1 MACEARGCQEQTTQ
15 KVAYHLCIMSILAD
29 TNFSY
34 DYFIYSREAEK
45 QKLGATENMTD
56 SHVPEVRDQ
65 DSDSEDREM
74 YE

>member
-1 MACEARGCQEQTTQ
+1 
-15 KVAYHLCIMSILAD
+15 MSILAD
-29 TNFSY
+29 TNFTY